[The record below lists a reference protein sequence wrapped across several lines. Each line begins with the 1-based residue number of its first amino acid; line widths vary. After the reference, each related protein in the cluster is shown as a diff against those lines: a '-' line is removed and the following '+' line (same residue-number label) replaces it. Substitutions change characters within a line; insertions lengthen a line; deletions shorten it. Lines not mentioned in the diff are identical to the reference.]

1 MRDAAAVAWFVFAA
15 VGHAHARPPATRTPS
30 HAPAPVP
37 RVEPRPA
44 APLPM
49 LPSVARV
56 RVEAA
61 RDRVVVVEEVN
72 LPRGDWQAG
81 GLDLYVSFGAPG
93 VPVAIDARLVPVPQD
108 SLESRPEDS
117 GDALALEQAVR
128 RTPSTQLL
136 LGRPQM
142 AGVIVRVKES
152 DLRRGYAASDLAAL
166 RIRSLLSPP
175 VADPHG
181 VRDVVVRL
189 GIVGDLPLTL
199 SRVQVVSLEGR
210 QWITRADAM
219 LCGPEADEWPL
230 AVTLLPKAADSL
242 EAQRA
247 ANGASGMAPI
257 APAMA
262 VRHSSDDLCVR
273 WWAEP

>member
-1 MRDAAAVAWFVFAA
+1 M
-15 VGHAHARPPATRTPS
+15 
-30 HAPAPVP
+30 
-37 RVEPRPA
+37 
-44 APLPM
+44 
-49 LPSVARV
+49 ARV

-61 RDRVVVVEEVN
+61 RDRVLVIEEVN

-81 GLDLYVSFGAPG
+81 GLDLYVSFGSPG

-108 SLESRPEDS
+108 SLESRPEDT
-117 GDALALEQAVR
+117 GDSLTLEQAVR
-128 RTPSTQLL
+128 RTPSAQLL

-152 DLRRGYAASDLAAL
+152 DLKRGYAASDLVSL
-166 RIRSLLSPP
+166 RLRSLLSPP
-175 VADPHG
+175 AADARG
-181 VRDVVVRL
+181 VREVVVRL

-210 QWITRADAM
+210 QWITRVEAM
-219 LCGPEADEWPL
+219 LCGREADEWPL
-230 AVTLLPKAADSL
+230 AVTLLPRPADPPGAHAAI
-242 EAQRA
+242 
-247 ANGASGMAPI
+247 GASGMAPI